1 MTRRDIAAYAKRSPR
16 ICAPKHIDCI
26 GEQIVVTS
34 GTQQALD
41 IVNRLM
47 LDPESAV
54 WLEEPDSLA
63 ARAAFST
70 TSIFATMGKRRLGVR
85 KLRDVIAELAWSA
98 RQPV

>member
-26 GEQIVVTS
+26 GEQILVTS

-47 LDPESAV
+47 LDTKSAV
-54 WLEEPDSLA
+54 WLEEPGSLA
-63 ARAAFST
+63 THAAFST
-70 TSIFATMGKRRLGVR
+70 TPIFGTMEKPRLGVR
-85 KLRDVIAELAWSA
+85 KLRDGIAELAWSA
-98 RQPV
+98 RQSA